1 MGNPVYR
8 STGTQRN
15 PGGYRET
22 TSKRIPLGI
31 VHGRFHCTF
40 AFNERRPQWRIHV
53 RINNEALIIRSF
65 RFLCVRSRLMFD
77 CGFSSLRIRRE
88 ISSKS
93 SNICLKKMNTKQVY
107 NIFIDIFEI
116 EESLVLG
123 IFLRF

>member
-65 RFLCVRSRLMFD
+65 RFLCVGSRLMFD

-88 ISSKS
+88 ISLKS
-93 SNICLKKMNTKQVY
+93 SNICLKQVY